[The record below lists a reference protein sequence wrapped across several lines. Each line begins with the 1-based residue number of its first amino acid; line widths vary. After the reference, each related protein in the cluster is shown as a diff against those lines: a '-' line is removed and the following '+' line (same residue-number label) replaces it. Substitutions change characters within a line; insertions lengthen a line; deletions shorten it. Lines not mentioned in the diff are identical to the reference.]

1 MIHPRPSPIAAALY
15 TLRDLEVD
23 VIIMHGP
30 AGCCFRT
37 GRLLEDEGIRV
48 ITTAMNEND
57 FIFGASDK
65 LIKTIQ
71 EVEETF
77 HPENIGIV
85 GTCASMIIGEN
96 MKNAAQEAGVES
108 NIIIVETHGGFD
120 AGDNTSGAI
129 QALKA
134 ANEAGIVSLEE
145 VERQSL
151 MLQKATELEKT
162 RGMAKGQYI
171 QPDYGDNKVKVAQKI
186 ITSLNENKKVAI
198 VLNAKKET
206 SYLFA
211 DIMTINWK
219 EHYPENMPIFIAN
232 TDENIGLAYI
242 KHHAETVNNS
252 INKKVDY
259 ITGGLDEYPI
269 TGLEAE
275 KVLNEIKADLTVI
288 LGVPH
293 AVDVTKVPGET
304 IAVTDGPRLVKPL
317 REMGFDNVVTELD
330 AHSKTLGAKGIVES
344 EFAQTI
350 RGLLE

>member
-15 TLRDLEVD
+15 TLRDMEVD

-57 FIFGASDK
+57 FIFGASEK
-65 LIKTIQ
+65 LIETIR

-96 MKNAAQEAGVES
+96 MKNDAQEAGIDS

-120 AGDNTSGAI
+120 EGDNTSGAI

-134 ANEAGIVSLEE
+134 AEDAGIIATEE
-145 VERQSL
+145 VERQTL

-162 RGMAKGQYI
+162 RGMAKGKYI
-171 QPDYGDNKVKVAQKI
+171 QPDYGDNKVKVAKKI
-186 ITSLNENKKVAI
+186 LDTLNEGKKVSI

-211 DIMTINWK
+211 DIMTINWT
-219 EHYPENMPIFIAN
+219 EHFPENVPVFIAN
-232 TDENIGLAYI
+232 TDESIGLPYI
-242 KHHAETVNNS
+242 RHHAETVNQT
-252 INKKVDY
+252 INKKADY

-269 TGLEAE
+269 TGTKAE
-275 KVLNEIKADLTVI
+275 EILCDIDSDLTVV

-293 AVDVTKVPGET
+293 AVDVNNVPGET
-304 IAVTDGPRLVKPL
+304 IAVTDGPRLVEPL
-317 REMGFDNVVTELD
+317 RQMGFDNVVTELD

>member
-15 TLRDLEVD
+15 TLRDMEVD

-57 FIFGASDK
+57 FIFGAVDK
-65 LIKTIQ
+65 LVESIR

-77 HPENIGIV
+77 HPEKIGIV

-96 MKNAAQEAGVES
+96 MKNAAQDAGVDAK
-108 NIIIVETHGGFD
+108 IIVVETHGGFGS
-120 AGDNTSGAI
+120 GDNTAGAI
-129 QALKA
+129 LALKA
-134 ANEAGIVSLEE
+134 AQESGIISEEE
-145 VERQSL
+145 VTRQSQ
-151 MLQKATELEKT
+151 MLEKATELEKT
-162 RGMAKGQYI
+162 RGMAKGEYI
-171 QPDYGDNKVKVAQKI
+171 KPDYGDNKVKVAQNI
-186 ITSLNENKKVAI
+186 LDALNDGKKLSI

-211 DIMTINWK
+211 DMMTIDWEK
-219 EHYPENMPIFIAN
+219 YFPENQPVYIAN
-232 TDENIGLAYI
+232 TDEEIGLPYI
-242 KHHAETVNNS
+242 RHHAKTVNENLS
-252 INKKVDY
+252 KKRDY
-259 ITGGLDEYPI
+259 LTGGLDEYPV
-269 TGLEAE
+269 TG
-275 KVLNEIKADLTVI
+275 IKAEEILNDLSSDLTVI

-293 AVDVTKVPGET
+293 AVNAKNIPGKT
-304 IAVTDGPRLVKPL
+304 IALTDGPRLVKPL

-330 AHSKTLGAKGIVES
+330 AHSKTLGAKSIVES
-344 EFAQTI
+344 EFAQII